1 MIAGAKSRGAV
12 EGKNL
17 WRVPDRGG
25 AIRFAL
31 DLAQPWDAV
40 LVCGKGHEQSMCFGE
55 IEYLWD
61 DGIAL
66 TAALADY
73 LDVPGPE
80 MPRLPT
86 SA

>member
-1 MIAGAKSRGAV
+1 
-12 EGKNL
+12 
-17 WRVPDRGG
+17 
-25 AIRFAL
+25 
-31 DLAQPWDAV
+31 
-40 LVCGKGHEQSMCFGE
+40 MCFGE